1 MSAKKSLPRKI
12 DFVYFDENDNEVL
25 HEVRK
30 LPLGRSAELVTAF
43 NELPKVFQG
52 LMGDEETR
60 ALFEDGVEDMG
71 LVDIADLIGNNLG
84 SIMAVALDAVI
95 NILHVG
101 SGLEKKVVES
111 LGLDEA
117 SELFLA
123 IVTVNNLGAMQ
134 ANLKNGMTLLFP
146 SWGTR
151 EQRAQ
156 KAMEMVVPKKSGSK
170 T

>member
-1 MSAKKSLPRKI
+1 MSAKKSLPRKM

-30 LPLGRSAELVTAF
+30 LPLGRSAELAEAF
-43 NELPKVFQG
+43 NEFPKVLKG
-52 LMGDEETR
+52 LMEGEETQ
-60 ALFEDGVEDMG
+60 ALFDENVKDMDM
-71 LVDIADLIGNNLG
+71 VDMAVLIGNNLG

-101 SGLEKKVVES
+101 SGLEKKVIES

-134 ANLKNGMTLLFP
+134 ANVKNGMTLLFP
-146 SWGTR
+146 NWGTR

-156 KAMEMVVPKKSGSK
+156 KAMEMVVPKKNGSK

>member
-12 DFVYFDENDNEVL
+12 EFRYFDQEDAEQV

-30 LPLGRSAELVTAF
+30 LPLGRSAELINAF
-43 NELPKVFQG
+43 NDLPKVLQG
-52 LMGDEETR
+52 LMKNEDTQ
-60 ALFEDGVEDMG
+60 ALFASDVNDMG
-71 LVDIADLIGNNLG
+71 LVDIAVLIGNNLG
-84 SIMAVALDAVI
+84 SIMAVALDAI
-95 NILHVG
+95 IDILHVG
-101 SGLEKKVVES
+101 SGLANEVIRS

-146 SWGTR
+146 NWGL
-151 EQRAQ
+151 RAQ
-156 KAMEMVVPKKSGSK
+156 ETLKAVTTKMSGSK

>member
-12 DFVYFDENDNEVL
+12 DFVYYDESDNEVV

-30 LPLGRSAELVTAF
+30 LALGRSAELINAF
-43 NELPKVFQG
+43 NELPKVLQQ
-52 LMGDEETR
+52 LMHGEETKS
-60 ALFEDGVEDMG
+60 LFEKDSEDMG
-71 LVDIADLIGNNLG
+71 LVDIAVLIGNNLG
-84 SIMAVALDAVI
+84 PIMNVALDAVI

-101 SGLEKKVVES
+101 SGLEKKVIET

-134 ANLKNGMTLLFP
+134 ANLKNGITLLFP
-146 SWGTR
+146 NWG
-151 EQRAQ
+151 QRAQ
-156 KAMEMVVPKKSGSK
+156 ETLKAVTTKKIGSK